1 MVSWWVYLWNKECFI
16 KQLTASI
23 CWGLTSQKSS
33 KILLCTSLEV
43 QPGSCPKAGLLYL
56 DLLLTCLCI
65 TSLPWLAT
73 VWICSLELRESYGD
87 WSLCPANMKWVTQK
101 DSVPRSPV
109 RSYSAPLLPLY
120 NRYIGRCKCQSLF
133 RRFLESLKQHGGR
146 ADLGIFSVS
155 GEYLAA
161 EGFGG

>member
-1 MVSWWVYLWNKECFI
+1 MLHQAVNSFHLLGAYFSEEFEDIVMYIPWGTTRILSQGWTIVSWPAPHLSLHHLPSLISNFPSVPKSRF
-16 KQLTASI
+16 KQLLI
-23 CWGLTSQKSS
+23 REG
-33 KILLCTSLEV
+33 
-43 QPGSCPKAGLLYL
+43 
-56 DLLLTCLCI
+56 
-65 TSLPWLAT
+65 
-73 VWICSLELRESYGD
+73 RESYGD
-87 WSLCPANMKWVTQK
+87 WSLCPTNMKWVTQK

-109 RSYSAPLLPLY
+109 RSYSASLLPLY